1 MKAFYSITSGET
13 GTVLR
18 NLRKSNKGLY
28 CWVSRHCITVFL
40 TIFLLIIVA
49 PADASTGSGKNNKG
63 GCRFKQTSFSYPVI
77 IKANKK
83 SSGHNKDINK
93 SKKRHYSF
101 PV

>member
-1 MKAFYSITSGET
+1 MKAFYSIPTGET

-18 NLRKSNKGLY
+18 NLRKSIKGLY
-28 CWVSRHCITVFL
+28 CWLSRHCITVFL
-40 TIFLLIIVA
+40 AVFLLMMVA
-49 PADASTGSGKNNKG
+49 PVDASTGSGKSKRG

-83 SSGHNKDINK
+83 SYGHNKDMNK
-93 SKKRHYSF
+93 SKKRNYSF